1 MQMGIGQVPVMFYP
15 DAPVVD
21 TSAVTMPAATELQPM
36 FPAQF
41 EAEPVAAVVTDY
53 MTDPRTWMW
62 LGAGLVLWWT
72 MRRPRRR

>member
-1 MQMGIGQVPVMFYP
+1 MQMGIGQVPYMYAP

-21 TSAVTMPAATELQPM
+21 TSAITAPADTELQPM

-41 EAEPVAAVVTDY
+41 TPAPVADVVTDY

-62 LGAGLVLWWT
+62 VGAGLVLWWT
-72 MRRPRRR
+72 MRRPGRR